1 MSWHER
7 TQRRHALP
15 PAFDV
20 ATAVMAF
27 GLLLA
32 LLLTGPH

>member
-1 MSWHER
+1 MHWTER
-7 TQRRHALP
+7 TNRRTAP